1 MGDMSTERSRS
12 MELAEKIA
20 RRDPLDIKK
29 VMIKTKRG

>member
-1 MGDMSTERSRS
+1 